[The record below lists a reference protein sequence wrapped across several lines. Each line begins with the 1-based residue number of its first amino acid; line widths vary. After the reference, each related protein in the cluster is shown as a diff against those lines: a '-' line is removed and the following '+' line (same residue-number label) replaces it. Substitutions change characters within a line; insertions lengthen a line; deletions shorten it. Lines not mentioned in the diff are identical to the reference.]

1 MSKLSVYNKV
11 HKRIGN
17 PTEELILK
25 LEMKQNG
32 MRIQVGHSF
41 VTTLNA
47 LKEIAKPFERT
58 VLWYHYLIEDVIG
71 LKNLAMSLGTWNTA
85 IIVIVS

>member
-1 MSKLSVYNKV
+1 MDIHS
-11 HKRIGN
+11 
-17 PTEELILK
+17 
-25 LEMKQNG
+25 LEYE
-32 MRIQVGHSF
+32 I
-41 VTTLNA
+41 TTLNA